1 MYPAMF
7 RLTSMFSGLNPMRP
21 FLLLLLV
28 VSSAITTRAQL
39 FNAGTLSGKYHFV
52 HLLISTGNNGR
63 ATNARNLGG
72 TMTFDGVGGYTF
84 QGRIGTGGDAA
95 LAAEGAG
102 SYAVDTNAFAV
113 LTNPIQNNL
122 EVNARIGADAEI
134 VLGSST
140 ETADGSYD
148 LFVAV
153 RAPTSAVSNA
163 TVNGNYALSTMML
176 PDGSDDGIATAFALL
191 TADGEGSFPAADL
204 IGHSAVFDD
213 VNFTE
218 NLPNV
223 TYGVNAD
230 GSGTLSLA
238 ADADLLA
245 GDRDIFVSA
254 MGNYLIGFSTAEGE
268 RDILLGVKNPEV
280 TVDDSSWEGSYW
292 IAELVI
298 ERGIDSQG
306 LVNGYTSAAG
316 GIHANGAGTGI
327 LSQRQRFDLFPLDF
341 GALQAYRI
349 DADGSGHLAAFQDS
363 FVTNMALGP
372 SAGGVPPAFL
382 GAQVLAET
390 DLSVLH
396 GVFFGVRMPE
406 PTGGGVFLSPLGV
419 VNAASFAP
427 PTFPVSGGTI
437 VSLFGTGLAPAEK
450 LNKVIPL
457 PTDLLGVSVL
467 VNNMPAPLLFVND
480 RQINFQVPFGV
491 SGNSAEIVVNNNGMN
506 SNSVRVPVAATSPS
520 IFSTEQTGF
529 GPGTITHP
537 DFRPVTVEDPA
548 EPGETVVIFLTGL
561 GALDPPIADG
571 APGPG
576 DPFALVTDPNL
587 QVLFGGEVGE
597 IFFAG
602 AAPGFAG
609 LYQVN
614 VTIPS
619 PVIAGEAIPVAVF
632 TTNAFSCFTDISI
645 GF

>member
-1 MYPAMF
+1 
-7 RLTSMFSGLNPMRP
+7 MRP

-28 VSSAITTRAQL
+28 ALSVLSARAQL
-39 FNAGTLSGKYHFV
+39 FDAGTLSGKYHFV

-63 ATNARNLGG
+63 ADNARNLGG
-72 TMTFDGVGGYTF
+72 TITFDGVGGYTY
-84 QGRIGTGGDAA
+84 QGLLGTGDDAA

-102 SYAVDTNAFAV
+102 TYAVDTNAFAI
-113 LTNPIQNNL
+113 LTNPIENNL
-122 EVNARIGADAEI
+122 EVNARIGAGAEI

-163 TVNGNYALSTMML
+163 TVNGNYALSTLML
-176 PDGSDDGIATAFALL
+176 PDGSDDGITTAFALL
-191 TADGEGSFPAADL
+191 TADGQGSFPAADV
-204 IGHSAVFDD
+204 IGHSALFDD

-230 GSGTLSLA
+230 GSGALSLG

-280 TVDDSSWEGSYW
+280 SVDDSSWEGTYW

-306 LVNGYTSAAG
+306 LVNSYTSAAG
-316 GIHANGAGTGI
+316 GIRANGEGSGV

-349 DADGSGHLAAFQDS
+349 DSDGSGHLAAFQDS

-396 GVFFGVRMPE
+396 GVFFGVRMPD

-419 VNAASFAP
+419 VNAASLAP

-437 VSLFGTGLAPAEK
+437 VSLFGGGLAPGEE
-450 LNKVIPL
+450 LNEIIPL
-457 PTDLLGVSVL
+457 PTSLLGVSVL
-467 VNNMPAPLLFVND
+467 VDNVPAPLLFVND
-480 RQINFQVPFGV
+480 RQINLQIPFGV
-491 SGNSAEIVVNNNGMN
+491 SGNSAEIVVNNNGVN

-520 IFSTEQTGF
+520 IFSTQQTGF
-529 GPGTITHP
+529 GPGAITHP
-537 DFRPVTVEDPA
+537 DFRPVTAADPA

-561 GALDPPIADG
+561 GALDPPIPDG

-576 DPFALVTDPNL
+576 AEPFARAIDPNL

-597 IFFAG
+597 IEFAG
-602 AAPGFAG
+602 AVPGFAG

-632 TTNAFSCFTDISI
+632 TTNAFACFTDISI